1 MSANHPLLAAG
12 ITESLR
18 ALLRS
23 HLSST
28 PHALAELQDLSG
40 HLIALRLEP
49 LGKCIY
55 LCPTDLDIQILTEV
69 SGDADV
75 TISGNFGSYLR
86 AMRND
91 STTGLKAS
99 GLLISGNTDVAQS
112 FQRLARALPIDWP
125 RFLSRFL
132 GARLS
137 GLLLDF
143 GRSGSA
149 WTHDTLQALESD
161 VSEYLREETRWL
173 PDETE
178 TELFHDAVDRLR
190 DDLERLTARVDR
202 LQQVLVEDSAAPPSV
217 SPA

>member
-28 PHALAELQDLSG
+28 PHALAELRDLSG
-40 HLIALRLEP
+40 HLIVLRLEP

-86 AMRND
+86 AIRND

-178 TELFHDAVDRLR
+178 TELFHGAVDRLR

-202 LQQVLVEDSAAPPSV
+202 LQQVLVQDSAAPPSV

>member
-86 AMRND
+86 AIRND

-178 TELFHDAVDRLR
+178 TELFYDAVDRLR

>member
-23 HLSST
+23 HLSSA
-28 PHALAELQDLSG
+28 PRALAELQGLSG
-40 HLIALRLEP
+40 HVIELRLEP

-55 LCPTDLDIQILTEV
+55 LCPTDLDIQILTEI
-69 SGDADV
+69 SGEPDV
-75 TISGNFGSYLR
+75 TISGNLGSYLR
-86 AMRND
+86 AMRSD
-91 STTGLKAS
+91 STAGLKAS
-99 GLLISGNTDVAQS
+99 GLLISGNTDVAQA
-112 FQRLARALPIDWP
+112 FQCLTRALPIDWP

-143 GRSGSA
+143 GRSGA
-149 WTHDTLQALESD
+149 TWTQDTLQALESD

-178 TELFHDAVDRLR
+178 TDSFHDAVDRLR
-190 DDLERLTARVDR
+190 DDVERLTSRVDR
-202 LQQVLVEDSAAPPSV
+202 LRSAPGQDTPAPAPV